1 VADLEVPVLI
11 VGGGGAGLT
20 ASMLL
25 TNLGLDSLLVS
36 ALPTTSVL
44 PKAHVLNQRTMEILA
59 DVGVAPEIYRRGT
72 PPEHMRASAWYA
84 GFAGHPEAG
93 RRIGWIEAWGA
104 GGADP
109 DWASASPCVTTNLP
123 QIRLEPILRAR
134 AEELAPGRVR
144 FHHELVRFD
153 QDDDAVTAL
162 VRDLD
167 ADEEYSVRARYLL
180 ACDAGRTV
188 GPALGVEMVGVRDVA
203 REISIHM
210 TADLSAWATDPEVLI
225 RWIWV
230 PHTGT
235 MAVLVP
241 MGPNRWGPQ
250 SEEWVFHLNYPY
262 DDPRALD
269 DAQVEVDMR
278 SALGIGDHPIE
289 IHKITR
295 WSLEGVVASSLRVGR
310 VFFVGDA
317 AHRHPPTGALGLTS
331 AVQDAHN
338 LCWKLAAVLDGVA
351 SDRLLDTYE
360 PERRSSV
367 QHNVDRSVENALNH
381 MATGEALGLLDP
393 ELTPEE
399 GWARMGRLWSDRP
412 EDMDFRRRIARL
424 FASQS
429 MEFREHNIEY
439 GYTYDSAAVVDDGS
453 PPPAPVDP
461 VRVYEPSTRPG
472 SPLPHAWLD
481 TEEGKRIS
489 TLELVRPGRFLLV
502 AGEGGEGWCGAAAR
516 LVARAGIPLDVARIG
531 HLDGDFLDP
540 RCRWARLRQITTG
553 GAILVRPDRFVAW
566 RSLGSSADPDA
577 DLAKAFADVLGRDPV
592 S

>member
-25 TNLGLDSLLVS
+25 TKLGLDSLLVS